1 MDYYWVCRCCLDTV
15 YLKVRCFTMNFYKT
29 TLIFAEILSLILA
42 GIWIIYKIKAM
53 QIDDLILNIAT
64 YSLLIYVA
72 IGNLV
77 EQVLKEV

>member
-1 MDYYWVCRCCLDTV
+1 MSL
-15 YLKVRCFTMNFYKT
+15 YKT

-53 QIDDLILNIAT
+53 QTDDLILNLAT

-72 IGNLV
+72 VGNLV
-77 EQVLKEV
+77 EQVVKDEVVKDV

>member
-1 MDYYWVCRCCLDTV
+1 MSL
-15 YLKVRCFTMNFYKT
+15 YKP

-42 GIWIIYKIKAM
+42 GIWIIYKIKSM
-53 QIDDLILNIAT
+53 RMDDLILNTAT

-77 EQVLKEV
+77 EQIIKDN

>member
-1 MDYYWVCRCCLDTV
+1 MDL
-15 YLKVRCFTMNFYKT
+15 YKI

-42 GIWIIYKIKAM
+42 GIWIIYKVKSM
-53 QIDDLILNIAT
+53 KLDDLILNMAT

-77 EQVLKEV
+77 EQIVKEN